1 MAEVQVVD
9 QQNNVVGSREL
20 NDAVFGLER
29 NDGLV
34 HRVYCALA
42 QAQRSGTHSTKTR
55 AEVSGGGKKP
65 WKQKGTGR
73 ARAGSTRATQFRHG
87 GVAHGPSPK
96 EYDTRVNRKER
107 QLAMRLVLSDLHRC
121 GKLVVLDKLELEA
134 VKTKG
139 FIAASEA
146 LNAQRGLYVLASD
159 NQNVVLSARNVPNCE
174 VVMDGQ
180 ISLHNL
186 MKHDR
191 VVLTSDAVSKIEERL
206 L

>member
-9 QQNNVVGSREL
+9 QQNKVVGNREL
-20 NDAVFGLER
+20 SDAVFGLES

-34 HRVYCALA
+34 HRVYCALSL
-42 QAQRSGTHSTKTR
+42 AQRSGNHSTKTR
-55 AEVSGGGKKP
+55 AMVSGGGKKP

-87 GVAHGPSPK
+87 GIAHGPHPK
-96 EYDTRVNRKER
+96 AYETRVNRKEKR
-107 QLAMRLVLSDLHRC
+107 LAMRLVLSDLCRS
-121 GKLVVLDKLELEA
+121 GNLVILDKFDLSE

-139 FIAASEA
+139 FVAASEA
-146 LNAQRGLYVLASD
+146 LNAQHGLFVLSD
-159 NQNVVLSARNVPNCE
+159 ENKNVQLSARNVPHCE

-186 MKHDR
+186 MKYQR
-191 VVLTSDAVSKIEERL
+191 IVLTSDAVNKIEERL
-206 L
+206 S